1 MLQAGD
7 CQIPFAEESAAE
19 MTALL
24 RALRKRLPRAQI
36 VLLAPLPKGD
46 FWPNRCTPAFRVFN
60 DALEVHKL
68 STHIF
73 ANGGNLRHN
82 VWALIHLYS
91 CCRGPHMQTLWLHY
105 CEH

>member
-1 MLQAGD
+1 
-7 CQIPFAEESAAE
+7 

-46 FWPNRCTPAFRVFN
+46 FWPNRCTPALPVFN

>member
-7 CQIPFAEESAAE
+7 CQIPLAEESAAE

-24 RALRKRLPRAQI
+24 RALRKRLPRTQI

-60 DALEVHKL
+60 DALEVHKQ
-68 STHIF
+68 STHMSMD
-73 ANGGNLRHN
+73 GGNLSRREGLM
-82 VWALIHLYS
+82 WALICHNS
-91 CCRGPHMQTLWLHY
+91 
-105 CEH
+105 